1 MHSLDD
7 PMIMREIIMDHY
19 QNPRNHGLVDDDS
32 YQKVNMDSSTCID
45 DIDVQAKFN
54 GDVVEDVRF
63 DGEACAICTASE
75 TTILDDVC
83 FGPMNFG
90 KTKEEAMHIVDNYM
104 HMIYEKEYDPELLEE
119 AIAFKNT
126 HKQANRIK
134 CATLGWTGF
143 LKLIEGSEE

>member
-32 YQKVNMDSSTCID
+32 YQKVSMDSSTCID

-63 DGEACAICTASE
+63 DGEACAICTASTSIMTE
-75 TTILDDVC
+75 LVK
-83 FGPMNFG
+83 G
-90 KTKEEAMHIVDNYM
+90 KTKEEAAHIVDNYM

-143 LKLIEGSEE
+143 LKLLEGSEE